1 MTKQEFLDRAREKH
15 GYKYQY
21 PNLSDKVLSS
31 DDIDILYNGVLYKQK
46 VVKHILLGR
55 CPEKNTPIKTTE
67 EFMDVLKKSSVWRE
81 VKMLENFNAD
91 EFIKSFKIRG
101 LDFFEMMD
109 DIGKQMERK
118 GQGLPSIDIR
128 KTPKAGMRHLIQG
141 WDYVLQLLNREM
153 VKSGVYK
160 GKLMDFVPQKAMDD
174 PYEFFKFFERRFHKK
189 ADRFKRK
196 LYRIG
201 SLVTDKS
208 LMS

>member
-1 MTKQEFLDRAREKH
+1 
-15 GYKYQY
+15 
-21 PNLSDKVLSS
+21 
-31 DDIDILYNGVLYKQK
+31 
-46 VVKHILLGR
+46 
-55 CPEKNTPIKTTE
+55 
-67 EFMDVLKKSSVWRE
+67 
-81 VKMLENFNAD
+81 
-91 EFIKSFKIRG
+91 
-101 LDFFEMMD
+101 
-109 DIGKQMERK
+109 
-118 GQGLPSIDIR
+118 
-128 KTPKAGMRHLIQG
+128 MRHLIQG

-174 PYEFFKFFERRFHKK
+174 PYQFFKFFERRFHKK